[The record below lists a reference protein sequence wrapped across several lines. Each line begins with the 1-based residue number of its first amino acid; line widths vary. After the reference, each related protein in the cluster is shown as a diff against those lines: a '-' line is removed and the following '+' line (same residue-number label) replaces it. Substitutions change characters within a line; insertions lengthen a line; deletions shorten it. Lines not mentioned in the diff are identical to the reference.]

1 MKFSNVSEYIYNE
14 SVLVMSS
21 NTIKKSKTEMTK
33 MPSFSIA
40 VDQPRLSYTDGGCLN
55 WYKHFGK
62 LWYLLSRSDV
72 IQF

>member
-1 MKFSNVSEYIYNE
+1 
-14 SVLVMSS
+14 MSS

-55 WYKHFGK
+55 
-62 LWYLLSRSDV
+62 
-72 IQF
+72 